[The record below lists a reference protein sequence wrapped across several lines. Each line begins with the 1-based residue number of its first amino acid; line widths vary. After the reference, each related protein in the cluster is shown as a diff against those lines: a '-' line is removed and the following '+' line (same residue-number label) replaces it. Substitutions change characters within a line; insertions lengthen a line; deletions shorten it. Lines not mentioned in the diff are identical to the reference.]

1 MTHEMTHI
9 EMTRIEGIIASSHA
23 INFGWKGP
31 VDDEEAITQ
40 NHESQV
46 LTDEEEANLQ
56 EIRKEYERKYREI
69 KNRDG
74 RFQ

>member
-1 MTHEMTHI
+1 MI
-9 EMTRIEGIIASSHA
+9 
-23 INFGWKGP
+23 
-31 VDDEEAITQ
+31 Q

-46 LTDEEEANLQ
+46 LTDEEEANLR